1 MPGEKTAVLIAGPT
15 ASGKSALALEI
26 ARKRGGVIINA
37 DSMQVYR
44 ELRIL
49 TARPTPAEEAQSPH
63 RLYGCVS
70 AAETWSVGTWLDEA
84 RKEIA
89 AAWEEGMVPIVVGGT
104 GLYFKVLEQGLADIP
119 AIPTAIRTKWRRAE
133 GDLHGELTRRDP
145 EGAAQLE
152 RGDRQ
157 RLVRALEV
165 IEASGKPL
173 RFWHSEAGEAAIL
186 KGVASERLFV
196 NLDRAL
202 LHERTGRRFERMI
215 DEGAIDEVRALLAL
229 KLPSSQPVMKAIGV
243 RELGEYIHGKS
254 TINEAVTQAQTATR
268 QYIKRQLTWWRHQM
282 SGWTVVG
289 T

>member
-1 MPGEKTAVLIAGPT
+1 
-15 ASGKSALALEI
+15 
-26 ARKRGGVIINA
+26 
-37 DSMQVYR
+37 MQVYR

-49 TARPTPAEEAQSPH
+49 TARPTLVEESKFP
-63 RLYGCVS
+63 
-70 AAETWSVGTWLDEA
+70 
-84 RKEIA
+84 IA
-89 AAWEEGMVPIVVGGT
+89 FMAAWAPRDMVGRHMARVNRERKSGT
-104 GLYFKVLEQGLADIP
+104 PGKKERCRSSLAAP
-119 AIPTAIRTKWRRAE
+119 ASTSKRSSRVWRIFPLFPPPSAQNGAMAE
-133 GDLHGELTRRDP
+133 GDLHGELARRDP

-152 RGDRQ
+152 PGDRQ

-173 RFWHSEAGEAAIL
+173 RFWHAEAGEAAIL

-196 NLDRAL
+196 NPDRAL
-202 LHERTGRRFERMI
+202 LHERAGRRFERMI
-215 DEGAIDEVRALLAL
+215 DDGAIEEVRALLAL

-282 SGWTVVG
+282 SGWTVAG